1 MANLRIQVG
10 LAVGDIK
17 SVQDNAALQRLAMQ
31 AEMMLD
37 TEKRLPEFLRRKLAV
52 GTKRLYPNREW
63 GAGVVSWMPHFMVR
77 IEDENLLL
85 KGLESFLT

>member
-1 MANLRIQVG
+1 MQVG

-77 IEDENLLL
+77 KRPISPFKETWKFSHLILHL
-85 KGLESFLT
+85 